1 MMQKIDKI
9 MKVFPELRDPRT
21 EKQIEQYVNLANVD
35 SGEFVCFEGDTC
47 GSLSLVLD
55 GRVRVYKIGESGREV
70 TLYRLEAGD
79 SCILTASC
87 ILSKKEF
94 PAFAVV
100 EKPVEAAIIPS
111 NLFRDWVNSNSVWRD
126 YVFSLFANRLAD
138 IIATVEE
145 VAFRKMDA
153 RIAEYLLEKSS
164 ADDGEVRT
172 THQKIASDLGTS
184 REVVSRILKDF
195 EHEGALELSRGSIS
209 VINPGRFEI
218 SKNS

>member
-1 MMQKIDKI
+1 MTQKVDKI
-9 MKVFPELRDPRT
+9 LEAFPDLRDFRT
-21 EKQIEQYVNLANVD
+21 EQQIDEFVNLANVD
-35 SGEFVCFEGDTC
+35 SGEYVCFEGDTC
-47 GSLSLVLD
+47 GSLSLILD

-70 TLYRLEAGD
+70 TLYRLEAGE

-87 ILSKKEF
+87 ILSQKEF

-100 EKPVEAAIIPS
+100 ENPVQAAIIPS
-111 NLFRDWVNSNSVWRD
+111 NLFREWVDSNPVWRD

-145 VAFRKMDA
+145 VAFRKMDD
-153 RIAEYLLEKSS
+153 RIAEYLVEKISTG
-164 ADDGEVRT
+164 DGEIRT

-195 EHEGALELSRGSIS
+195 EHDGALELSRGSIS
-209 VINPGRFEI
+209 VKNPSLFKTA
-218 SKNS
+218 KNF